1 VSTRRIAGI
10 IMGTLGITL
19 SVGHLVLAFFA
30 ATPERDHGHTVIV
43 GLGLALT
50 VAGIL
55 LIGTDKQR

>member
-1 VSTRRIAGI
+1 
-10 IMGTLGITL
+10 
-19 SVGHLVLAFFA
+19 VLAFFA